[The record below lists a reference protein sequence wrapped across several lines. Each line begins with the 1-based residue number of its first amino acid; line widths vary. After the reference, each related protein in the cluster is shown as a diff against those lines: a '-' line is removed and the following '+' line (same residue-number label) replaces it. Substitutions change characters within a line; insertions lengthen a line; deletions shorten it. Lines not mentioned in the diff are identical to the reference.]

1 MKGNWNLG
9 LKAIAY
15 VMVFLAI
22 QGMAGV
28 IVMLAWTILKGGVQT
43 ETTAIQ
49 TIVTMLLFSL
59 LTVIVFVWAGW
70 FRPTADYLRSRPWTV
85 VAWSVVAALGAIVP
99 SMFGQ
104 ELLPAWPE
112 WIERIIKETE
122 QQFALLMQQR
132 GGYFVVALLAPLVE
146 EMVFRG
152 AVLRSLLEWC
162 PDRRWLMIGLSALL
176 FAVAHLNP
184 GQMPHA
190 FVIGLLLGWMYSRT
204 ESIVPGVVFHWA
216 NNTAAYLLFMAY
228 PDPSIELRDLFGGSS
243 WRELAAVGFS
253 LCILLPALYQLHQNM
268 KKASGHD

>member
-1 MKGNWNLG
+1 
-9 LKAIAY
+9 
-15 VMVFLAI
+15 
-22 QGMAGV
+22 
-28 IVMLAWTILKGGVQT
+28 
-43 ETTAIQ
+43 
-49 TIVTMLLFSL
+49 MLLFSL

-152 AVLRSLLEWC
+152 AVLRSLLEWR